1 MLWEHATYAKLKK
14 GLVLLLMFGVER
26 HAQRLNQSTSLISK
40 PFCKTEANSVSQR
53 RTQQQQYDTFRLR
66 IRAYPENL
74 LYILRSKW
82 RFYSEANETV

>member
-53 RTQQQQYDTFRLR
+53 RT
-66 IRAYPENL
+66 
-74 LYILRSKW
+74 
-82 RFYSEANETV
+82 